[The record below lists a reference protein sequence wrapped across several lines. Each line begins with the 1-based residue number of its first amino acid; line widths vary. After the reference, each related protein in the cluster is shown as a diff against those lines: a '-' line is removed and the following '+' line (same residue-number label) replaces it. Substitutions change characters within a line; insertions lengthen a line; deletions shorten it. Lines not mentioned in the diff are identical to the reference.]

1 MSSLPITHEV
11 NRKQTPAVARSSGAQ
26 TSSKSERP
34 QISHHPG
41 GPCNEESQAE
51 FGPVQMAFWGSDQA
65 RHPNQHTKE
74 CQHEG
79 HQAHRKLR
87 LAIDEHRTRRECK
100 CDRREYRPKSLIRW
114 NPRWNQ
120 VSCHGK
126 IEHL

>member
-51 FGPVQMAFWGSDQA
+51 FGPVQMGVWVSDQA
-65 RHPNQHTKE
+65 RNPNQHTKE
-74 CQHEG
+74 HQHEG
-79 HQAHRKLR
+79 RQANCKPC
-87 LAIDEHRTRRECK
+87 LAIDENGNRRECK
-100 CDRREYRPKSLIRW
+100 CDRREYRPKSLIWR
-114 NPRWNQ
+114 NPLRNQ
-120 VSCHGK
+120 VGCHT
-126 IEHL
+126 